1 MLKAHASKR
10 KYNFEDMK
18 IGQVRKFD
26 YADHGRIRH
35 AVFYSNK
42 RGEGKFVCRVLETK
56 KKVAVQ
62 RVG

>member
-56 KKVAVQ
+56 KMVGVQ
-62 RVG
+62 RIQ